1 MGCMTNVLKPGKA
14 NQISIYDDKWVSEET
29 ITGSENIK
37 KLYDFINEF
46 IL

>member
-1 MGCMTNVLKPGKA
+1 MTNVLKPGKA
-14 NQISIYDDKWVSEET
+14 NQVSISDDKWVSEAT
-29 ITGSENIK
+29 ITGSNDIK